1 MKAIRWIAASVI
13 GMMLLTGASVFAAER
28 PAWMDSAESALNR
41 AVQEIGLPENKS
53 DLLAM
58 TDAGYGQIGEQST
71 EAGIDLLQNITGCS
85 IGMRTL
91 LTVHASVLDPLWFS
105 LYRKDTGKLVFIK
118 WTVGDFDQQVVDASP
133 DKILS
138 REGWKAAASGLM
150 GPKTFSVVSM
160 SLTWAVDPPWALLKA
175 ACFHDHFC
183 PGVNAGYIAGEY
195 LKGKMALGPGEN
207 YVFVTAPAICPADA
221 LQVMFNTTAG
231 KSSGYAMSI
240 DGKALKEYSQG
251 GIRPITVAMCVNRK
265 ENACKGKV
273 LGFDWDKAY
282 EVTGVKQDELSP
294 EGGKTD
300 PMFWIARVKMSRE
313 LARMPKAEQVGLIA
327 ELKSF
332 SGAAA
337 LADQISGGDPYA
349 TAFKQ

>member
-1 MKAIRWIAASVI
+1 
-13 GMMLLTGASVFAAER
+13 
-28 PAWMDSAESALNR
+28 
-41 AVQEIGLPENKS
+41 
-53 DLLAM
+53 M

-85 IGMRTL
+85 PGSRTL
-91 LTVHASVLDPLWFS
+91 LTVHASVLDSLWFS
-105 LYRKDTGKLVFIK
+105 LYRKDTGKLVFVK
-118 WTVGDFDQQVVDASP
+118 WTGGDFEQQVADASP

-160 SLTWAVDPPWALLKA
+160 SLTWAVDPPWTLLKA

-195 LKGKMALGPGEN
+195 LKDKMALGPGDK

-221 LQVMFNTTAG
+221 LQVMFNTTTG
-231 KSSGYAMSI
+231 KMSGYSMAV
-240 DGKALKEYSQG
+240 DGKTLKEYSQG
-251 GIRPITVAMCVNRK
+251 GIRPITVAMRVNQK
-265 ENACKGKV
+265 EDACEGKV
-273 LGFDWDKAY
+273 LGFDWGKAFK
-282 EVTGVKQDELSP
+282 VTGVKPDELSP
-294 EGGKTD
+294 EGGKAD

-313 LARMPKAEQVGLIA
+313 LAHMPKAELVGLIA

-332 SGAAA
+332 SGPAA
-337 LADQISGGDPYA
+337 LADQISGGNPYA